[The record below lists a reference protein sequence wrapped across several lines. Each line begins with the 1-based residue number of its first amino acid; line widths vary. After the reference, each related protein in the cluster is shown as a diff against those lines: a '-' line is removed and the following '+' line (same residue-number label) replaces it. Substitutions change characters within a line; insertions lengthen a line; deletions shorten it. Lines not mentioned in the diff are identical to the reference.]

1 MGVMLPGTFIEVSPE
16 KLKNVDEILSPM
28 FLLEGMQLRQITQL
42 LGVEAHTVQNWVKRR
57 FVESPVHK
65 MYDRDR
71 FVRLALLNYLKDVF
85 SLEGILEILSMAGH
99 QDNEVY
105 KAFCALMALAP
116 VDPIR
121 AETKLNDII
130 DRAVENGDFNY
141 QQTSKQQVAKMM
153 TILYTA
159 HLSIVMKKE
168 AERLLNEK

>member
-1 MGVMLPGTFIEVSPE
+1 MSVLLPGTLIEVAPE
-16 KLKNVDEILSPM
+16 HLKNVDTILSPM

-42 LGVEAHTVQNWVKRR
+42 MGMETHTVQNWVKRG
-57 FVESPVHK
+57 FVESPVRK

-71 FVRLALLNYLKDVF
+71 FVRLALLNYFKDVF
-85 SLEGILEILSMAGH
+85 SLEGILEILSMAGN
-99 QDNEVY
+99 QDDTVY
-105 KAFCALMALAP
+105 KAFCNLIARSP

-121 AETKLNDII
+121 AETRLNEII
-130 DRAVENGDFNY
+130 DGVVENSEFDLT
-141 QQTSKQQVAKMM
+141 QTSQAQVKRMM